1 MDFGQTLDSNSAA
14 GSGPP
19 TFRANVFKQSS
30 HSLDKY
36 GGVGSASGNL
46 RRLKTVLVMD
56 KKVQKCL
63 RVREM
68 ACQEIE
74 AMAAMLNVNLQLI
87 DFDRLDFGESST
99 LDNFYNADIALI
111 DFSITQQQPSLCYHV
126 GVRESMGQTYN
137 IIIMYSP
144 DLPDDQK
151 AEMQIEALK
160 KTLAHCS
167 LIVYFLSK
175 DDFPTLLSADRSSKF
190 GSQHERYQK
199 MLKKGRSDSYGT
211 FSDRIR
217 QALNNVTIEANAH
230 AREKFL
236 SDLRKVRDI
245 ESPPD
250 QNKFLERMR
259 TRLDNPDV
267 LSVDTVHQFL
277 LCLRDTQ
284 DYDGIIGLI
293 DDLERIDQKQ
303 ITHAQA
309 VRFLY
314 AFALNRRNKNGD
326 RDKSLQTVEQIMET
340 ADYQMIS
347 PDVICL
353 AGRVYK
359 DKFISSNY
367 EDREALD
374 KAVEWYRKAFKLSP
388 LEYSGINLTTMLRAR
403 GEQFEDSPELQQIAV
418 VLNSLLGRKGALA
431 NMTDYWDVA
440 TFFEVS
446 VLAEDYNKACLAAEK
461 MAMLKPPVWF
471 LKSTMENIKLI
482 NQCTATLQLSPVER
496 DKKTFLFW
504 TEFFMES
511 IESQHIE
518 ITSSRFPVLIQELN
532 KMLTPSYLNVNADD
546 IILYHVL
553 EDSQRAQMKRQMQ
566 LNGGL
571 ASGSHRWEFKA
582 NNIKAV
588 SASKRDDR
596 SMFLYVFENSD
607 DFNFTFPSSKHCAKV
622 IEMIVSMEGGCE
634 RNILSGDESDSL
646 KFEYEVDS
654 NRERI
659 VLGRGTYGTVYSA
672 RDITT
677 QRSIVVKEIEVK
689 NEEEVQPLMEEIQL
703 HSTLSHD
710 NIVKYLGSKVEKRE
724 AGSFF
729 LIFMEHVPGGSLSSL
744 IRSKWGP
751 LDNEQTMAFYA
762 RQILEG
768 LKYLHSQKIVHRD
781 IKGENVLVNQY
792 SGLCKISDFGT
803 CKRLAGLNP
812 VTDTFKG
819 TLQYMAPEVIT
830 GGQRGYG
837 PPADIWSFGATLI
850 EMVTGKPPFIELGLP
865 EAAVFKVG
873 MHRIH
878 PPIPTHLSE
887 SAANFIKSCFNP
899 DPADRSSA
907 AELLSDPFIQQ
918 YYSNASRNANTK
930 KRIESSTTGGG
941 GKHTSKFFRS
951 ASHMSG
957 MTASS
962 ALAIPSACSSSSM
975 AIVDLPNSL
984 ASPSLSSVPQQ
995 IHVTPSVS
1003 MRNRPPMERSDR
1015 RMGNERNLKLRIEP
1029 CLSMP
1034 SYCCQSMASA
1044 AALINSTATS
1054 FAPSPPCPQGPFS
1067 ASPKVPTVG
1076 SSILGFASDQ
1086 NVGVVHQCATAHQ
1099 LRAPKPSSPLAIPV
1113 QVSQPNS
1120 PIRDHQTPHT
1130 ASPSFGSD
1138 NAPFLGVSPS
1148 TALSI
1153 PEENSFSNFFFT
1165 LQKEGE
1171 RRTTLILILEQHEA
1185 QIIAKWHEQLL
1196 NEFGADESLLSP
1208 MALTRLLQSL
1218 RLFILPKEGGG
1229 TTVIDVTPAQ
1239 EHLQQTLEGIC
1250 REFDPR
1256 HSDQMA
1262 PVHQLM
1268 IALYLFPNT
1277 VQPLLKLQKI
1287 KPHWMFTL
1295 DDLIRNAVQQAIK
1308 FLRPQE
1314 PTNRDEGFASS
1325 KQCPSAHQLL
1335 PVPQQSSLLA
1345 PASSFDLLGKA
1356 YTEQI
1361 KSLWDDLVSVERKL
1375 LSVLEVAFVE
1385 RQERIRSLCTSA
1397 SDLTPGN
1404 ANGVQQQQQQQLWGT
1419 MAPQQTMGQGQIPNN
1434 ANNHQQPGAG
1444 GGTHFASPLLSVDDS
1459 GIDMERLSDD
1469 DEPLREWLLRI
1480 GCDDHSI
1487 ELLERERYTKRDILE
1502 FVTREELMKLG
1513 IRGGIACRI
1522 WRHIL
1527 RARLENSQKFNG
1539 DTANR
1544 KQPRQNYSTNFD

>member
-1 MDFGQTLDSNSAA
+1 MDEAFGIPSRTGRKHLAVFSPETFMDFGQTLDSSSVA

-19 TFRANVFKQSS
+19 TFRTSAFKQSS

-36 GGVGSASGNL
+36 NGCGAGGGNM
-46 RRLKTVLVMD
+46 RRLKTVLVID

-151 AEMQIEALK
+151 TEMQIEALK
-160 KTLAHCS
+160 KTLAHS
-167 LIVYFLSK
+167 
-175 DDFPTLLSADRSSKF
+175 DRSSKF
-190 GSQHERYQK
+190 GSHHERYQK
-199 MLKKGRSDSYGT
+199 ILKKGRSDSYGT

-245 ESPPD
+245 ESAPE

-284 DYDGIIGLI
+284 DYDGIISLI

-326 RDKSLQTVEQIMET
+326 RDKALETVEQIMDS

-367 EDREALD
+367 EDRQALD
-374 KAVEWYRKAFKLSP
+374 KAIEWYRKAFKLSP

-403 GEQFEDSPELQQIAV
+403 GEQFENSPELQQIAV

-482 NQCTATLQLSPVER
+482 NRCTATLQLSPVER
-496 DKKTFLFW
+496 EKKTFLFW
-504 TEFFMES
+504 TEFFMEC
-511 IESQHIE
+511 IESQHTE
-518 ITSSRFPVLIQELN
+518 IASSRFPVLIQELN
-532 KMLTPSYLNVNADD
+532 KTLTPSYLNVNADD

-553 EDSQRAQMKRQMQ
+553 EDRQKSQLKKEMQ
-566 LNGGL
+566 LNGG
-571 ASGSHRWEFKA
+571 STCESHRWEFKA

-607 DFNFTFPSSKHCAKV
+607 DFNFTFPSSKHCAIV

-634 RNILSGDESDSL
+634 RNILTGAESDSL
-646 KFEYEVDS
+646 EFEYEVDS

-689 NEEEVQPLMEEIQL
+689 NEEE
-703 HSTLSHD
+703 H

-724 AGSFF
+724 TGSFF

-878 PPIPTHLSE
+878 PPIPAHLSE
-887 SAANFIKSCFNP
+887 SATNFIKSCFNP
-899 DPADRSSA
+899 DPAERPSA
-907 AELLSDPFIQQ
+907 AELLNDSFIKQ
-918 YYSNASRNANTK
+918 YYSNSSRSANSK
-930 KRIESSTTGGG
+930 KRIESTASAAAAGGG
-941 GKHTSKFFRS
+941 EKHPSKFYRS

-962 ALAIPSACSSSSM
+962 AAGANTPSSASAAASSAATPPFS
-975 AIVDLPNSL
+975 
-984 ASPSLSSVPQQ
+984 QQ
-995 IHVTPSVS
+995 THVTTPSTS
-1003 MRNRPPMERSDR
+1003 TRNRPPAERTDR
-1015 RMGNERNLKLRIEP
+1015 RIGNERNLKLRIEP
-1029 CLSMP
+1029 YLSTTP
-1034 SYCCQSMASA
+1034 FCAT
-1044 AALINSTATS
+1044 NPPVSTAQ
-1054 FAPSPPCPQGPFS
+1054 APQAQLS
-1067 ASPKVPTVG
+1067 ASPKFPSLAST
-1076 SSILGFASDQ
+1076 SSSLLAFADQ
-1086 NVGVVHQCATAHQ
+1086 SAVVAHQ
-1099 LRAPKPSSPLAIPV
+1099 LRAPKPSSPLSIPP
-1113 QVSQPNS
+1113 QVSQPTS
-1120 PIRDHQTPHT
+1120 PIRDYQTPHT
-1130 ASPSFGSD
+1130 ASPSFCSD
-1138 NAPFLGVSPS
+1138 NGPFLGVSPS
-1148 TALSI
+1148 T
-1153 PEENSFSNFFFT
+1153 
-1165 LQKEGE
+1165 KEGE

-1185 QIIAKWHEQLL
+1185 QIIEKWHEQLL
-1196 NEFGADESLLSP
+1196 NEIGVEELLLSLT
-1208 MALTRLLQSL
+1208 ALTRLLQSL
-1218 RLFILPKEGGG
+1218 RLFILPKDGGG
-1229 TTVIDVTPAQ
+1229 PTAVDLAPAQ
-1239 EHLQQTLEGIC
+1239 EFLQSTLEGIC
-1250 REFDPR
+1250 EGLGGPR
-1256 HSDQMA
+1256 HNEQMT

-1314 PTNRDEGFASS
+1314 QISPEEEF
-1325 KQCPSAHQLL
+1325 KQCSAQQLTTQKPSNLI
-1335 PVPQQSSLLA
+1335 ST
-1345 PASSFDLLGKA
+1345 ASIDLNKS

-1361 KSLWDDLVSVERKL
+1361 KSLWDDLISVERKL
-1375 LSVLEVAFVE
+1375 LSVLEAAFVE
-1385 RQERIRSLCTSA
+1385 RRERIRSLCTST
-1397 SDLTPGN
+1397 SDLAPGSSVSLHTPHH
-1404 ANGVQQQQQQQLWGT
+1404 
-1419 MAPQQTMGQGQIPNN
+1419 
-1434 ANNHQQPGAG
+1434 HQQFSGMTAPRQAIGPGHPLNNQLIG
-1444 GGTHFASPLLSVDDS
+1444 GHFASPLLSVDDS
-1459 GIDMERLSDD
+1459 GIELEKMSDE
-1469 DEPLREWLLRI
+1469 DEPLREWLSRI
-1480 GCDDHSI
+1480 DCDEHS
-1487 ELLERERYTKRDILE
+1487 L
-1502 FVTREELMKLG
+1502 VTREELMKLG
-1513 IRGGIACRI
+1513 VRGGIACRI

-1544 KQPRQNYSTNFD
+1544 KQPRQCYPASED

>member
-1 MDFGQTLDSNSAA
+1 MDS
-14 GSGPP
+14 
-19 TFRANVFKQSS
+19 
-30 HSLDKY
+30 
-36 GGVGSASGNL
+36 
-46 RRLKTVLVMD
+46 
-56 KKVQKCL
+56 
-63 RVREM
+63 
-68 ACQEIE
+68 
-74 AMAAMLNVNLQLI
+74 
-87 DFDRLDFGESST
+87 
-99 LDNFYNADIALI
+99 
-111 DFSITQQQPSLCYHV
+111 
-126 GVRESMGQTYN
+126 
-137 IIIMYSP
+137 
-144 DLPDDQK
+144 
-151 AEMQIEALK
+151 
-160 KTLAHCS
+160 
-167 LIVYFLSK
+167 
-175 DDFPTLLSADRSSKF
+175 
-190 GSQHERYQK
+190 
-199 MLKKGRSDSYGT
+199 
-211 FSDRIR
+211 
-217 QALNNVTIEANAH
+217 
-230 AREKFL
+230 
-236 SDLRKVRDI
+236 
-245 ESPPD
+245 
-250 QNKFLERMR
+250 
-259 TRLDNPDV
+259 
-267 LSVDTVHQFL
+267 
-277 LCLRDTQ
+277 
-284 DYDGIIGLI
+284 
-293 DDLERIDQKQ
+293 
-303 ITHAQA
+303 
-309 VRFLY
+309 
-314 AFALNRRNKNGD
+314 
-326 RDKSLQTVEQIMET
+326 

-347 PDVICL
+347 PGLALDLWPLFISVVLLDVICL

-367 EDREALD
+367 EDRQALD
-374 KAVEWYRKAFKLSP
+374 KAIEWYRKAFKLSP

-403 GEQFEDSPELQQIAV
+403 GEH
-418 VLNSLLGRKGALA
+418 LLGRKGALA

-482 NQCTATLQLSPVER
+482 NRCTATLQLSPVER
-496 DKKTFLFW
+496 EKKTFLFW
-504 TEFFMES
+504 TEFFMEC

-518 ITSSRFPVLIQELN
+518 IASSRFPVLIQELN
-532 KMLTPSYLNVNADD
+532 KTLTPSYLNVNADD

-553 EDSQRAQMKRQMQ
+553 EDRQKSQLKKEMQ
-566 LNGGL
+566 LNGG
-571 ASGSHRWEFKA
+571 STCESHRWEFKA

-607 DFNFTFPSSKHCAKV
+607 DFNFTFPSSKHCANV

-634 RNILSGDESDSL
+634 RNILTGAESDSL
-646 KFEYEVDS
+646 EFEYEVDS

-689 NEEEVQPLMEEIQL
+689 NEEEVQPLTEEIQL
-703 HSTLSHD
+703 HSTLSQH

-724 AGSFF
+724 TGSFF

-878 PPIPTHLSE
+878 PPIPAHLSE
-887 SAANFIKSCFNP
+887 SATNFIKSCFNP
-899 DPADRSSA
+899 DPAERPSA
-907 AELLSDPFIQQ
+907 AELLNDPFIKQ
-918 YYSNASRNANTK
+918 YYSNSSANSK
-930 KRIESSTTGGG
+930 KRIESTASGAAAAGGG
-941 GKHTSKFFRS
+941 EKHPSKFYRS

-957 MTASS
+957 MTA
-962 ALAIPSACSSSSM
+962 PSAAGANTS
-975 AIVDLPNSL
+975 
-984 ASPSLSSVPQQ
+984 ASAAAAASVATPPFSQQ
-995 IHVTPSVS
+995 MHVTTPS
-1003 MRNRPPMERSDR
+1003 MPTRNRPPAERTDR
-1015 RMGNERNLKLRIEP
+1015 RLGNERNLKLRIEP
-1029 CLSMP
+1029 YLSTTP
-1034 SYCCQSMASA
+1034 FCATNPP
-1044 AALINSTATS
+1044 LSTAQ
-1054 FAPSPPCPQGPFS
+1054 APQAQLS
-1067 ASPKVPTVG
+1067 ASPKFPSL
-1076 SSILGFASDQ
+1076 SSTSSSLLGFAEQSA
-1086 NVGVVHQCATAHQ
+1086 VVAHQ
-1099 LRAPKPSSPLAIPV
+1099 LRALKPSSPLAIPP
-1113 QVSQPNS
+1113 QVSQPTS
-1120 PIRDHQTPHT
+1120 PVRDYQTPHT
-1130 ASPSFGSD
+1130 ASPSFCSD
-1138 NAPFLGVSPS
+1138 NGPFLGVSPS

-1185 QIIAKWHEQLL
+1185 QIIEKWHEQLL
-1196 NEFGADESLLSP
+1196 NEIGVEELLLSRT
-1208 MALTRLLQSL
+1208 ALTRLLQSL
-1218 RLFILPKEGGG
+1218 RLFILPKDGGG
-1229 TTVIDVTPAQ
+1229 PTAVDVAPAQ
-1239 EHLQQTLEGIC
+1239 EFLQNTLEGIC
-1250 REFDPR
+1250 QGLDGPR
-1256 HSDQMA
+1256 HNEQMT

-1314 PTNRDEGFASS
+1314 QMSPEEEF
-1325 KQCPSAHQLL
+1325 KQCSAQQLASQKPSNLI
-1335 PVPQQSSLLA
+1335 ST
-1345 PASSFDLLGKA
+1345 ASIDLNKS

-1361 KSLWDDLVSVERKL
+1361 KSLWDDLISVERKL
-1375 LSVLEVAFVE
+1375 LNVLEAAFVE
-1385 RQERIRSLCTSA
+1385 RRERIRSLCTST
-1397 SDLTPGN
+1397 SDLAPGSS
-1404 ANGVQQQQQQQLWGT
+1404 VSLHTQHH
-1419 MAPQQTMGQGQIPNN
+1419 
-1434 ANNHQQPGAG
+1434 HQQFLGMTAPRQAIGPGHLLNNQLIG
-1444 GGTHFASPLLSVDDS
+1444 GHFASPLLSVDDS
-1459 GIDMERLSDD
+1459 GIDLEKMGDE
-1469 DEPLREWLLRI
+1469 DEPLREWLSRI
-1480 GCDDHSI
+1480 DCDEHSI

-1502 FVTREELMKLG
+1502 LVTREELMKLG
-1513 IRGGIACRI
+1513 VRGGIACRI

-1544 KQPRQNYSTNFD
+1544 KQPRQCYPASED